1 MLNGFQQK
9 VAGAAILCLSVCA
22 IGGFAIAALKI
33 AGAFLDKF
41 GAVVWPLALALIL
54 SFILKPA
61 VDFMAVKMKVG
72 RTAACWIMIAALA
85 LAAAGCLATAPPV
98 ALAAVLKKLPAY
110 PSATETERFFNAPSL
125 NDADFSAIISFSC
138 GKCPESHADTRAT
151 KSGREA
157 QSA

>member
-41 GAVVWPLALALIL
+41 GAVVWPLALAVIL

-85 LAAAGCLATAPPV
+85 LAAAAASSPSCPRSCRKSTRFAPLFRTLWR
-98 ALAAVLKKLPAY
+98 A
-110 PSATETERFFNAPSL
+110 
-125 NDADFSAIISFSC
+125 
-138 GKCPESHADTRAT
+138 CPRGFRGTSR
-151 KSGREA
+151 S
-157 QSA
+157 

>member
-1 MLNGFQQK
+1 M
-9 VAGAAILCLSVCA
+9 GA
-22 IGGFAIAALKI
+22 
-33 AGAFLDKF
+33 
-41 GAVVWPLALALIL
+41 
-54 SFILKPA
+54 
-61 VDFMAVKMKVG
+61 
-72 RTAACWIMIAALA
+72 TAN
-85 LAAAGCLATAPPV
+85 AAANDANATAPPV